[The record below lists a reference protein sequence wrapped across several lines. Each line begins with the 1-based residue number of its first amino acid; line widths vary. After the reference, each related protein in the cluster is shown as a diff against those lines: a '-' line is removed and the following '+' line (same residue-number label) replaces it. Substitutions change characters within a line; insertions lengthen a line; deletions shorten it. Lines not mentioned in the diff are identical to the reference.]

1 MTIGAQRRPSFLII
15 GAQRS
20 ASTFLNAC
28 MRTHP
33 EVFLPNGEV
42 EYFEDPVY
50 QRMAPSFLSELF
62 ARAPVARAYGFKRPE
77 LLARPECPA
86 RIASE
91 LPDVRMIAVLR
102 NPVSRTVSAYFHYAQ
117 GKGIPLL
124 PLNEGLRRILDG
136 ELDERFPLSR
146 SIIEY
151 SFYGEQLER
160 YRQIFP
166 AESILVLFDH
176 ELIARTAHTMRRVFN
191 FVGVD
196 QRAQCAFPASRENV
210 GAYPLSRLRF
220 LRLTSPLAY
229 SYRPGSQFGR
239 VRTNPAALTAY
250 KLAWRFDRGILAR
263 LLGNETPHLDEAIHG
278 RLLELFLPDAEK
290 LRSLIGPIPPEWGLA

>member
-1 MTIGAQRRPSFLII
+1 
-15 GAQRS
+15 
-20 ASTFLNAC
+20 

-33 EVFLPNGEV
+33 EVFSPNGEV

-50 QRMAPSFLSELF
+50 RRVAPSFLSELF

-86 RIASE
+86 RIARE
-91 LPDVRMIAVLR
+91 LPEVRLIAVLR

-124 PLNEGLRRILDG
+124 PLNEGLRSILNG
-136 ELDERFPLSR
+136 ELDLRFPLSR

-151 SFYGEQLER
+151 SLYGEQIER
-160 YRQIFP
+160 YRQLFP

-176 ELIARTAHTMRRVFN
+176 ELIDCTDHTMRRVFN
-191 FVGVD
+191 FIGVD
-196 QRAQCAFPASRENV
+196 PGAECAFPVSRENV

-239 VRTNPAALTAY
+239 VRTNPAALAAY
-250 KLAWRFDRGILAR
+250 KVAWRFDRAILSR
-263 LLGNETPHLDEAIHG
+263 LLGNDAPQLDEEIRA
-278 RLLELFLPDAEK
+278 RLLELFRPDAEK
-290 LRSLIGPIPPEWGLA
+290 LRALVGRIPPEWGLG